1 MKFSLA
7 TVLFGVAVMVMA
19 MFMIVRKSWAGLLMV
34 LGLAVAYFVL
44 TVVGEA
50 MKVFYGKD
58 VQGRDRHP

>member
-1 MKFSLA
+1 VKFSLA